1 MTAQARKLAFG
12 AVLMLPAA
20 AACAEP
26 DALFPPAT
34 TGCYVGTE
42 ITPIADGVPPYRN
55 PAVPVTAVRL
65 ERGHPQLAQED
76 KAAPRTDGDRLINL
90 RVIVTFADAG
100 KPGATK
106 RYANGLYDLLR
117 CSADVCDANNYKVE
131 READGTVLLRM
142 TGGMYIAGGTY
153 GGANRHLPDGHVYR
167 LVASPMGTCRWDSS
181 RAHNV

>member
-1 MTAQARKLAFG
+1 MSTQARTLAF
-12 AVLMLPAA
+12 AALLMLPAA
-20 AACAEP
+20 GAWAEP
-26 DALFPPAT
+26 ETLFPPAT
-34 TGCYVGTE
+34 AGCYVGTE
-42 ITPIADGVPPYRN
+42 ITPIAAGVAPYRN

-65 ERGHPQLAQED
+65 ERGYPQLAQEE

-142 TGGMYIAGGTY
+142 TGGMYIGGGTY

-167 LVASPMGTCRWDSS
+167 LVGSPMAACR
-181 RAHNV
+181 

>member
-1 MTAQARKLAFG
+1 MSAQARTLAFA
-12 AVLMLPAA
+12 AVMMLPPAR
-20 AACAEP
+20 ACTEP
-26 DALFPPAT
+26 DVLFPPAT
-34 TGCYVGTE
+34 AGCYVGTE
-42 ITPIADGVPPYRN
+42 ITPIAAGVAPYRN

-65 ERGHPQLAQED
+65 ERGYPQLAQEE

-100 KPGATK
+100 KPEATK

-142 TGGMYIAGGTY
+142 TGGLYIGGGSY

-167 LVASPMGTCRWDSS
+167 LVSRPMDACR
-181 RAHNV
+181 

>member
-1 MTAQARKLAFG
+1 MSTQARTLAF
-12 AVLMLPAA
+12 AALLMLPAA
-20 AACAEP
+20 GAWAEP
-26 DALFPPAT
+26 ETLFPPAT
-34 TGCYVGTE
+34 AGCYVGTE
-42 ITPIADGVPPYRN
+42 ITPIAAGVAPYRN
-55 PAVPVTAVRL
+55 PAVPVTAVHL
-65 ERGHPQLAQED
+65 ERGYPQLAQEE

-90 RVIVTFADAG
+90 RVIVTFADAD

-142 TGGMYIAGGTY
+142 TGGMYIGGGSY

-167 LVASPMGTCRWDSS
+167 LVGSPMAACR
-181 RAHNV
+181 

>member
-1 MTAQARKLAFG
+1 MSTQARTLAF
-12 AVLMLPAA
+12 AALLMLPAA
-20 AACAEP
+20 GAWAEP
-26 DALFPPAT
+26 ETLFPPAT
-34 TGCYVGTE
+34 AGCYVGTE
-42 ITPIADGVPPYRN
+42 ITPIAAGVAPYRN

-65 ERGHPQLAQED
+65 ERGYPQLAQEE

-131 READGTVLLRM
+131 READGAVLLRM
-142 TGGMYIAGGTY
+142 TGGMYIGGGTY

-167 LVASPMGTCRWDSS
+167 LVGSSMAACR
-181 RAHNV
+181 

>member
-1 MTAQARKLAFG
+1 MSTQARTLAF
-12 AVLMLPAA
+12 AALLMLPAA
-20 AACAEP
+20 GAWAEP
-26 DALFPPAT
+26 ETLFPPAT
-34 TGCYVGTE
+34 AGCYVGTE
-42 ITPIADGVPPYRN
+42 ITPIAAGVAPYRN

-65 ERGHPQLAQED
+65 ERGYPQLAQEE

-142 TGGMYIAGGTY
+142 TGGLYIGGGTY

-167 LVASPMGTCRWDSS
+167 LVSRPMDACR
-181 RAHNV
+181 